1 MIKNETKNT
10 VSSFLLLV
18 NVLVV
23 VLVSGNLRSPI
34 ISVAPVLS
42 DIQSALNLDSFQ
54 ISMLTSIPLFMFAT
68 CSVLVSRFSHKIS
81 INRFLLYSLIIL
93 SFGLFLRVTGS
104 LWTLFLGSVFIGLG
118 ICIGNVVTPGYVKNT
133 FPKQIGLMTGIFAVS
148 MNISAAL
155 ASGFSVSI
163 GKWTGFG
170 WRGSLGIW
178 LVISLL
184 AIVVVS
190 IEIIFNK
197 NKSQQTKSSVS
208 HSDFN
213 LFKSSQA
220 WNISIF
226 MGLQSLFY
234 YCIVAWIP
242 AFLTDHQMDAKE
254 AGWVLFVVQMTML
267 PVTFGA
273 PVIAHKM
280 KNQKVMIV
288 FICSLMLT
296 STLMFAFLKSEW
308 IYVNAALI
316 GLSNGLSFSLAI
328 LFFSLRT
335 KSSANAIKISGMA
348 QSVGYFIAA
357 FGPPVFG
364 KLHDWDGS
372 WNSSFYFLSA
382 AVVVMFYFGMKAAGN
397 KFVEDV

>member
-10 VSSFLLLV
+10 VSYFLLLV

-23 VLVSGNLRSPI
+23 VLVSSNLRSPI
-34 ISVAPVLS
+34 ISVSPVLG
-42 DIQSALNLDSFQ
+42 DVKSALQLDSFQ

-68 CSVLVSRFSHKIS
+68 CSVLVSRFSHKFS
-81 INRFLLYSLIIL
+81 INRFLLYSLLIL

-104 LWTLFLGSVFIGLG
+104 LWALFLGSVFIGLG
-118 ICIGNVVTPGYVKNT
+118 ICIGNVVTPGYVKNN

-155 ASGFSVSI
+155 ASGFSVNI

-178 LVISLL
+178 LIISLL
-184 AIVVVS
+184 AIVVIS
-190 IEIIFNK
+190 IEMIFNK
-197 NKSQQTKSSVS
+197 NKTQQAKSSVS

-213 LFKSSQA
+213 MFKSSQA

-234 YCIVAWIP
+234 YCIMAWLP
-242 AFLTDHQMDAKE
+242 AFLTDHHMNSEDT
-254 AGWVLFVVQMTML
+254 GWVLFVIQITML

-273 PVIAHKM
+273 PIIANKM
-280 KNQKVMIV
+280 KNQKVMII
-288 FICSLMLT
+288 FICVLMLI
-296 STLMFAFLKSEW
+296 STLMLAFLESQW
-308 IYVNAALI
+308 IFFCAALM

-335 KSSANAIKISGMA
+335 RSGANAIKISGMA
-348 QSVGYFIAA
+348 QSVGYLIAA
-357 FGPPVFG
+357 CGPPIFG
-364 KLHDWDGS
+364 KLHDWDLS
-372 WNSSFYFLSA
+372 WKSSFYFLLF
-382 AVVVMFYFGMKAAGN
+382 AVIVMFYFGIKAAGN
-397 KFVEDV
+397 KFVED

>member
-1 MIKNETKNT
+1 MTKNETKTNI
-10 VSSFLLLV
+10 SYILLLI
-18 NVLVV
+18 NVLIV
-23 VLVSGNLRSPI
+23 VLVSSNLRSPI
-34 ISVAPVLS
+34 ISVSPVLG
-42 DIQSALNLDSFQ
+42 DIKTALRLSSLQ

-68 CSVLVSRFSHKIS
+68 CSVLVSRFSHKLS
-81 INRFLLYSLIIL
+81 INRLLLYSLIIL

-104 LWTLFLGSVFIGLG
+104 LFTLFSGSVFIGLG
-118 ICIGNVVTPGYVKNT
+118 ICIGNVVTPGYVKNN

-155 ASGFSVSI
+155 ASGFSINI

-184 AIVVVS
+184 AIIVVI
-190 IEIIFNK
+190 IEMIFNK
-197 NKSQQTKSSVS
+197 NKLQEVKSSIS
-208 HSDFN
+208 SSDFN
-213 LFKSSQA
+213 MFRSSQA

-234 YCIVAWIP
+234 YCIMAWLP
-242 AFLTDHQMDAKE
+242 AFLTDHQMNAE
-254 AGWVLFVVQMTML
+254 SSGWVLFVIQITML

-273 PVIAHKM
+273 PIIAQKM
-280 KNQKVMIV
+280 KNQKAMIV
-288 FICSLMLT
+288 FICSLMLI
-296 STLMFAFLKSEW
+296 STLMFVFLKSEW
-308 IYVNAALI
+308 IYINAAFI

-335 KSSANAIKISGMA
+335 KSSVNAIKISGMA
-348 QSVGYFIAA
+348 QSVGYLIAA

-364 KLHDWDGS
+364 KLHDWDPT
-372 WNSSFYFLSA
+372 WKTSFYFLSF
-382 AVVVMFYFGMKAAGN
+382 AVIVMFYFGIKAAGN
-397 KFVEDV
+397 KFVED